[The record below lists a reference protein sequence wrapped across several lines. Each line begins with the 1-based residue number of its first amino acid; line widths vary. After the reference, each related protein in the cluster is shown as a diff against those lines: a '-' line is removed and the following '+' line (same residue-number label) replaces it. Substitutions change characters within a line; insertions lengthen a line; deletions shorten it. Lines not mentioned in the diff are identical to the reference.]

1 MIKHGYKSIMEQI
14 LDNHSHIMELIG
26 AFLTGVV
33 GPILYLLVQKY
44 LQKEKNKGR
53 DIVKENIV
61 SVSLINNE
69 LEEIRE
75 EFKGDR
81 VWIAQFHNGGS
92 FYPTGKSIQKFSVF
106 YEVVK
111 AGVSSIAHTFSSIP
125 CSLYPKTFE
134 HLMVGE
140 GIFIP
145 DYKDPKVATYG
156 LKGAAESVGTKST
169 YLVPLFTLD
178 EKYIGNIGVDFVSKK
193 KRLTKEELEHFQI
206 KAGRIAGIL
215 SSYLIN
221 S

>member
-1 MIKHGYKSIMEQI
+1 MEV
-14 LDNHSHIMELIG
+14 IG

-44 LQKEKNKGR
+44 LLKEKNKGR
-53 DIVKENIV
+53 DIVKENII

-81 VWIAQFHNGGS
+81 VWITQFHNGGS

-111 AGVSSIAHTFSSIP
+111 AGISSIAPTFSSIP

-178 EKYIGNIGVDFVSKK
+178 EKYIGNIGIDFVTKK
-193 KRLTKEELEHFQI
+193 KRLTKDEWEHLQI
-206 KAGRIAGIL
+206 KAGRISGYL
-215 SSYLIN
+215 SSHLVN
-221 S
+221 N

>member
-1 MIKHGYKSIMEQI
+1 
-14 LDNHSHIMELIG
+14 MELIG

-44 LQKEKNKGR
+44 LLKEKNKKR
-53 DIVKENIV
+53 DVVKENIE

-69 LEEIRE
+69 LEDIRE

-111 AGVSSIAHTFSSIP
+111 AGVSSIAHTFNSIP

-206 KAGRIAGIL
+206 KAGRIAGFL

-221 S
+221 